1 MKTEVGK
8 WNPFKFLRKS
18 SGTEERGS
26 QAAETPAP
34 RHRLT
39 DFPDV
44 SRLFSIEPWRAM
56 GGLLQEPFASFPGL
70 DRWFGDYSSARFQPR
85 IDVVDDG
92 SVLRVTAELPGMER
106 NEVQTTIE
114 DGALVLR
121 GEKRQDAETE
131 ENGCYRL
138 ERAYG
143 AFMRSVPLP
152 DGLDFDHVDARFA
165 NGVLTIRFPKIDRPS
180 SSIRKIDIQ

>member
-18 SGTEERGS
+18 SGDEASVNEATG
-26 QAAETPAP
+26 TTTP
-34 RHRLT
+34 RHRVPEW
-39 DFPDV
+39 PDM
-44 SRLFSIEPWRAM
+44 SRFFSGEPWRAM
-56 GGLLQEPFASFPGL
+56 GGLLHEPFASFTGL

-106 NEVQTTIE
+106 GEVQTTIE

-121 GEKRQDAETE
+121 GEKRQDTETE

-152 DGLDFDHVDARFA
+152 DGLDLDHVDARFS
-165 NGVLTIRFPKIDRPS
+165 NGVLTMRFPKIDRPS
-180 SSIRKIDIQ
+180 SSVRKIDIQ